1 MKIIL
6 ADFSEIP
13 YESDNGLNFVTAPIT
28 LEQCNA
34 YEALLTPDNLKNVE
48 LAVTEAGHREQY
60 ANLILVG
67 TEEVAVYGEDGETLT
82 GYTLHIH
89 LREKT
94 DVEAL
99 TERVDA
105 LEESQ
110 ATQDG
115 AIDDLG
121 EAVSGLYEEA

>member
-13 YESDNGLNFVTAPIT
+13 YEFDNGLNFVTAPIT

-48 LAVTEAGHREQY
+48 IQTDEGGTLSHLV
-60 ANLILVG
+60 NLILVG

-94 DVEAL
+94 AVEVL

-121 EAVSGLYEEA
+121 GAVSELMEG

>member
-48 LAVTEAGHREQY
+48 IEVTEAGHREQY

-67 TEEVAVYGEDGETLT
+67 TEEVAVYGDDGETLT
-82 GYTLHIH
+82 GYTLNIH

-94 DVEAL
+94 AVEVL

-115 AIDDLG
+115 AIEDLG
-121 EAVSGLYEEA
+121 GAVSDLMEG

>member
-6 ADFSEIP
+6 ADFSVVP

-34 YEALLTPDNLKNVE
+34 YEALLTPANLMNVE
-48 LAVTEAGHREQY
+48 LRTDDGGVLAEFT
-60 ANLILVG
+60 NLILVG

-94 DVEAL
+94 AVEVL

-110 ATQDG
+110 NVQDG

-121 EAVSGLYEEA
+121 GAVSDLMEG

>member
-6 ADFSEIP
+6 ADFSVIP

-48 LAVTEAGHREQY
+48 IQTDEGGTLSHLV
-60 ANLILVG
+60 NLILVG

-94 DVEAL
+94 AVEVL

-110 ATQDG
+110 IVQDG

-121 EAVSGLYEEA
+121 GAVSDLMEG

>member
-6 ADFSEIP
+6 ADFSVIP

-48 LAVTEAGHREQY
+48 IQTDEGGTLSHLV
-60 ANLILVG
+60 NLILVG
-67 TEEVAVYGEDGETLT
+67 TEEVAVYGDDGETLT

-94 DVEAL
+94 AVEVL

-121 EAVSGLYEEA
+121 AAVSDLMEG

>member
-1 MKIIL
+1 M
-6 ADFSEIP
+6 
-13 YESDNGLNFVTAPIT
+13 GLFQAIFG
-28 LEQCNA
+28 
-34 YEALLTPDNLKNVE
+34 KK
-48 LAVTEAGHREQY
+48 REQPQPTGG
-60 ANLILVG
+60 IWQ
-67 TEEVAVYGEDGETLT
+67 TLT

-94 DVEAL
+94 AVEAL

-121 EAVSGLYEEA
+121 GAVSELMEG

>member
-6 ADFSEIP
+6 ADFSVIP

-48 LAVTEAGHREQY
+48 IQTDEGGTLSHLV
-60 ANLILVG
+60 NLILVG

-94 DVEAL
+94 AVEVL

-121 EAVSGLYEEA
+121 AAVSDLMEG